1 MYDVAGFVEIVTRP
15 ERPGG
20 LLKKTVPEKV
30 ERRNFTIQVHTHT
43 AKAIGTSLF

>member
-15 ERPGG
+15 EQPGG

-30 ERRNFTIQVHTHT
+30 ERRNFTIQVHAHT